1 MWGIIADDVTG
12 ATDVAGRLVREGS
25 ATALHIGLPDAGWQP
40 PAGTAVTVIA
50 LTTRSIEAERAVAQS
65 LSAAR
70 LLSDLGARHIMLKV
84 CSTFDSTDAG
94 NIGPVLDALAD
105 EFGARRVLVCPASP
119 ENGRTVY
126 RSRLFVHDQLLS
138 ESPLRDHPL
147 NPMRESDLR
156 IVLARQSRDRVGS
169 VARPEVTAGPG
180 SLLEAIRS
188 ADGVH
193 VIADATDDADLDA
206 LAPAAAGEPVS
217 CGATGL
223 GAAIGRR
230 LHEDRSA
237 GAAPGV
243 RLQDGPAAII
253 AGSCSAATRRQ
264 LAELAAATGATGF
277 AVDPIALAA
286 GDDVVGA
293 AVDYAE
299 AMLPDGV
306 PVVYSTADPER
317 VASVQREL
325 GTGNAARLVETALAG
340 IARELVDRGVRRLV
354 VAGGETSGAVTGAL
368 GVRSA
373 RVGVELDPGVPWLAT
388 DTDPALAVLLKS
400 GNFGGPDFF
409 LRAVV
414 AD

>member
-1 MWGIIADDVTG
+1 VWGIIADDVTG

-105 EFGARRVLVCPASP
+105 EFGAGRVLVCPASP

-156 IVLARQSRDRVGS
+156 IVLARQSRNRVGS

-180 SLLEAIRS
+180 ALLEAIR
-188 ADGVH
+188 AVDGVH

-243 RLQDGPAAII
+243 RLPDGPAAII

-277 AVDPIALAA
+277 AVDPMALAA

>member
-25 ATALHIGLPDAGWQP
+25 ATALHIGLPDADWLP
-40 PAGTAVTVIA
+40 PEGTTVTVIA
-50 LTTRSIEAERAVAQS
+50 LTTRSVEPEIAVAQT
-65 LSAAR
+65 LSAAGR
-70 LLSDLGARHIMLKV
+70 LSDLGARHLMLKV

-94 NIGPVLDALAD
+94 NIGPVLDALAA
-105 EFGARRVLVCPASP
+105 EFGAQRVLVCPASP

-126 RSRLFVHDQLLS
+126 RSRLFVYDQLLS

-156 IVLARQSRDRVGS
+156 IVLARQSSNRVGS
-169 VARPEVTAGPG
+169 VARPELTAGPAA
-180 SLLEAIRS
+180 LLASVRS
-188 ADGVH
+188 VDGVL

-230 LHEDRSA
+230 LTGA
-237 GAAPGV
+237 GPGGPAPAAALPE
-243 RLQDGPAAII
+243 GPAAII

-264 LAELAAATGATGF
+264 LAEFGSTVGARGF
-277 AVDPIALAA
+277 AVDPLALTA

-293 AVDYAE
+293 AVGYAE
-299 AMLPDGV
+299 ALLPGQV
-306 PVVYSTADPER
+306 PVIYSTAEPDR
-317 VASVQREL
+317 VAAVQREL
-325 GTGNAARLVETALAG
+325 GTVGAARLVESALAA
-340 IARELVDRGVRRLV
+340 IARELVARGVRRLV

-373 RVGVELDPGVPWLAT
+373 RVGGEVDPGVPWLAT
-388 DTDPALAVLLKS
+388 DTEPALAVLLKS

-409 LRAVV
+409 VRAV
-414 AD
+414 ATA